1 MRQIRVSAG
10 LPPID
15 LVPPFVLLALIV
27 FFSAVPIAR
36 AQSGSVV
43 TLSGLGNMNAG
54 ADSGFAQLD
63 FAEMYLDQQNK
74 RAKVLE
80 QERIK
85 NNKLID
91 AGVISALDL
100 AAPNNAIQ
108 QFNHA
113 TSLLKEQ
120 NSKEAAKCLEKA
132 IHMYPHFV
140 SAHNA
145 LGLAYQDQSDPRAKS
160 EFETAAQLDPKFAGS
175 FLNLGL
181 LALTQQDFAAATA
194 DLSKAASLNSRDSRI
209 LAALAFA
216 ENGDHEYEQTLKTAQ
231 QVHALE
237 HHGMANVHY
246 LAAAAA
252 MALKDF
258 DTMQHELTLFLNED
272 PTNPLA
278 PTAKHNLEILEQR
291 KSSVDSSAGGATERG
306 TAADTRAMAA
316 AGNDERLKAQLEAA
330 NDNSVANCET
340 CNPPAEEN
348 LTAPDVNRAPVSSPD
363 VSTRSPSAWV
373 IRKSVD
379 ETAIFFAVSNRGHM
393 VDDLELSNI
402 QLRDD
407 DKAPEKILQFV
418 PQSKLPLRLGLVIDT
433 SGSVQDRFSFE
444 KHAASKFLQKVLNG
458 SSDLGFVAGF
468 NTETT
473 VIQDF
478 TSETGELG
486 RGIEQLT
493 NGGGTALLDA
503 VALACWKLAD
513 YPEHERVAKVLVVL
527 SDGEDNSS
535 HRSLKQVI
543 EDAETSGVTIY
554 TVSTKED
561 TGTKSNADKILDL
574 LAERSGGESMFP
586 GDMFA
591 LDRSLDK
598 LRELIRSR
606 YLIAYKPAAFEP
618 NGKYRTIRI
627 TAEKEGKRLQVHAR
641 KGYYSR
647 NETTHN

>member
-1 MRQIRVSAG
+1 
-10 LPPID
+10 
-15 LVPPFVLLALIV
+15 
-27 FFSAVPIAR
+27 
-36 AQSGSVV
+36 
-43 TLSGLGNMNAG
+43 MNAG
-54 ADSGFAQLD
+54 PDSGFAQLD

-74 RAKVLE
+74 RTKLLE
-80 QERIK
+80 EERLK
-85 NNKLID
+85 NQKLID
-91 AGVISALDL
+91 DGVISALDL
-100 AAPNNAIQ
+100 AAPNNAVQ

-132 IHMYPHFV
+132 IRMYPSFV

-145 LGLAYQDQSDPRAKS
+145 LGLAYQDQNDPRAKS
-160 EFETAAQLDPKFAGS
+160 EFETAARLDAKFPGT

-181 LALTQQDFAAATA
+181 LALAQQDFAAAVM
-194 DLSKAASLNSRDSRI
+194 DLSKAASLNPRNSKV
-209 LAALAFA
+209 LAALTFA
-216 ENGDHEYEQTLKTAQ
+216 ENGDHEYERALNTAQ

-237 HHGMANVHY
+237 HHGLANVHY
-246 LAAAAA
+246 IAASAA
-252 MALKDF
+252 
-258 DTMQHELTLFLNED
+258 LTLNDLDTTGRELALFLDED

-278 PTAKHNLEILEQR
+278 PAAKHNLEILERR
-291 KSSVDSSAGGATERG
+291 KNSIASSPSGGTQSG
-306 TAADTRAMAA
+306 TASGASAMQDG
-316 AGNDERLKAQLEAA
+316 GNDERLKAQLDAA
-330 NDNSVANCET
+330 NDKSAANCEP
-340 CNPPAEEN
+340 CKPPAEEN
-348 LTAPDVNRAPVSSPD
+348 LAATDGNRATAPAPDVP
-363 VSTRSPSAWV
+363 TRSWSAWV

-379 ETAIFFAVSNRGHM
+379 ETAIFFAVSNHGHM
-393 VDDLELSNI
+393 VNDLELSDI

-433 SGSVQDRFSFE
+433 SGSVKERFTFE

-468 NTETT
+468 NTETKVT
-473 VIQDF
+473 QDF
-478 TSETGELG
+478 TAATGELS
-486 RGIEQLT
+486 RGIEQLN
-493 NGGGTALLDA
+493 NGGGTALFDA

-535 HRSLKQVI
+535 HRSLKQVV

-561 TGTKSNADKILDL
+561 TGAKSYADKILDA

-586 GDMFA
+586 GDIFA
-591 LDRSLDK
+591 LDKSLDK

-627 TAEKEGKRLQVHAR
+627 IAERDGKHLQVHAR
-641 KGYYSR
+641 KGYYTR
-647 NETTHN
+647 NETTHH

>member
-1 MRQIRVSAG
+1 MRQLSA
-10 LPPID
+10 LAWPPPIN
-15 LVPPFVLLALIV
+15 LVPPFILVALIV
-27 FFSAVPIAR
+27 LFSAVPIAQ
-36 AQSGSVV
+36 AQ
-43 TLSGLGNMNAG
+43 GLPFMNAG
-54 ADSGFAQLD
+54 PDSGFAQLD
-63 FAEMYLDQQNK
+63 FAEIYLDGQNK
-74 RAKVLE
+74 QVKRWE
-80 QERIK
+80 EERTK

-91 AGVISALDL
+91 AGIVSALDL
-100 AAPNNAIQ
+100 DAPNSAVQ

-132 IHMYPHFV
+132 IHIYPKFV

-145 LGLAYQDQSDPRAKS
+145 LGLAYQDQSDPRARS
-160 EFETAAQLDPKFAGS
+160 QFETAAQLDPQFPGS

-181 LALTQQDFAAATA
+181 LALTQQDFARAVV
-194 DLSKAASLNSRDSRI
+194 DLGKAASLRPQNSRV

-246 LAAAAA
+246 IAAAAA
-252 MALKDF
+252 MALKDL
-258 DTMQHELTLFLNED
+258 DTVGRELTLFLNED

-278 PTAKHNLEILEQR
+278 PTAKHNLEILERR
-291 KSSVDSSAGGATERG
+291 KSSVGSSASGVTESG
-306 TAADTRAMAA
+306 TASDARAVPAE
-316 AGNDERLKAQLEAA
+316 GNDERLQAQLEAA
-330 NDNSVANCET
+330 NDKSATNCET
-340 CNPPAEEN
+340 CKPPAEEN
-348 LTAPDVNRAPVSSPD
+348 LTATDGNPAPVPSPD
-363 VSTRSPSAWV
+363 VSTRSSSAWV
-373 IRKSVD
+373 IRKTVD
-379 ETAIFFAVSNRGHM
+379 ETAIFFAVSNHGHM
-393 VDDLELSNI
+393 VNDLELSNI

-433 SGSVQDRFSFE
+433 SGSVKDRFSFE

-478 TSETGELG
+478 TSETGALG

-493 NGGGTALLDA
+493 NGGGTALFDA
-503 VALACWKLAD
+503 VALACLKLAD

-554 TVSTKED
+554 TVSTNED
-561 TGTKSNADKILDL
+561 TGAKSNADKILDA

-586 GDMFA
+586 GDIFA
-591 LDRSLDK
+591 LDKSLDK

-606 YLIAYKPAAFEP
+606 YLIAYKPPAFEP
-618 NGKYRTIRI
+618 NGKYRSIRI
-627 TAEKEGKRLQVHAR
+627 TAERGGKHLQVHAR
-641 KGYYSR
+641 KGYYPR